1 LPSSA
6 ASAGGLLAGETPVRS
21 GDREEV
27 LHRGLSV
34 EPADLDPHLVTDTSY
49 YTVLSSLLEGLT
61 AEDPVDLHPVPGVAE
76 SWDVAADGAHLHL
89 SPEGGRA
96 LVERR
101 ARDLAGI
108 SWHHGAGY

>member
-1 LPSSA
+1 MKAGA
-6 ASAGGLLAGETPVRS
+6 AALAIALVCCVGLGGCSRGETPVRS

-76 SWDVAADGAHLHL
+76 S
-89 SPEGGRA
+89 
-96 LVERR
+96 
-101 ARDLAGI
+101 
-108 SWHHGAGY
+108 